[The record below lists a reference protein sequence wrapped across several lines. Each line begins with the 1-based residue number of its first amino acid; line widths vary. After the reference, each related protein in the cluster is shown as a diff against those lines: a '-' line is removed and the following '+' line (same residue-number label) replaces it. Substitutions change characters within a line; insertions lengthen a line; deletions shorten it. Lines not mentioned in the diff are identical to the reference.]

1 MKLFFEDH
9 PSSPIIKIQMLNSQQ
24 GNNFLTQGTLYPG
37 GGGGLLI
44 IDVFFFFFP
53 RVEGTSTGE
62 MGEGKWGGG
71 GKEGQGVYGS
81 KQVREAF
88 VANAGNSFYS
98 K

>member
-1 MKLFFEDH
+1 MKFVFEDH

-24 GNNFLTQGTLYPG
+24 GNNLSTQATLYSG
-37 GGGGLLI
+37 GGWGLLI

-62 MGEGKWGGG
+62 MGEGEWGGG
-71 GKEGQGVYGS
+71 QVVYGS
-81 KQVREAF
+81 KHVSTSF

>member
-1 MKLFFEDH
+1 MKFFFEDH

-24 GNNFLTQGTLYPG
+24 GNNLSTQATLYSG

-62 MGEGKWGGG
+62 MGEGEWGGG
-71 GKEGQGVYGS
+71 PGVYGS
-81 KQVREAF
+81 KHVRGAVFIVSNTFKHSE
-88 VANAGNSFYS
+88 N
-98 K
+98 

>member
-1 MKLFFEDH
+1 MKFFFEDH

-24 GNNFLTQGTLYPG
+24 GNNLSTQATLYSG

-62 MGEGKWGGG
+62 MGEGEWGGG
-71 GKEGQGVYGS
+71 G
-81 KQVREAF
+81 
-88 VANAGNSFYS
+88 AGGLRQ
-98 K
+98 